1 MGFLDVLTGK
11 RKIKGPAPDRLFAM
25 STAGVT
31 LETEMGLKTAG
42 KAAIVFQP
50 LGTADFEGIVADME
64 ELVKST
70 GDETGTHDRPGRT
83 TSSAT
88 AGWSSNDPDYE
99 DLVVGVNAVS
109 TELQG
114 GGYGDRLLAAVF
126 AFRDDKAKPVYWIY
140 NYKRGAFYPFV
151 PAGGEQQRDSEREL
165 RLQAQIGADLPGRGR
180 AGALVPALGHPDLS
194 HG

>member
-1 MGFLDVLTGK
+1 MGFLDVFTGK

-50 LGTADFEGIVADME
+50 LGTADFEGIVAEME

-70 GDETGTHDRPGRT
+70 GDETGTTIDRQDDKFGYR
-83 TSSAT
+83 
-88 AGWSSNDPDYE
+88 WMVLNDPDYE

-109 TELQG
+109 SELQG

-126 AFRDDKAKPVYWIY
+126 AFEDNGRPIYFIY
-140 NYKRGAFYPFV
+140 NFKRCKYYPFV
-151 PAGGEQQRDSEREL
+151 PAPGQQQRNNEREFQL
-165 RLQAQIGADLPGRGR
+165 KAQMENELPIEPELERWFP
-180 AGALVPALGHPDLS
+180 LWEIPL
-194 HG
+194 